1 MEAPPCPF
9 LLPKHL
15 HLEQMAWKSPL
26 HSRCHPQ
33 PCPTWILRSKTR
45 PISVVSSSPWAKVK
59 GFALRVAENTGLAWE
74 LPGVART
81 LHQCFRSSSY
91 WFSVTKHFRK
101 KVEIVYVW
109 CGSFISVLLSGSFS
123 FFLFFPLLQSNSNLG
138 LLIKTFNSLLYFE
151 VSLEN
156 MDKFEV
162 ICSRRNQN
170 VRYEERSLE
179 RGWYIE

>member
-1 MEAPPCPF
+1 MCCPSLCVACGWVKRHLCWVKCDSSCVTQLRAMEAPPCPF

-15 HLEQMAWKSPL
+15 RLEQMAWKSPL
-26 HSRCHPQ
+26 HSCCHPQ

-59 GFALRVAENTGLAWE
+59 GFALRAAENTGLAWE

-123 FFLFFPLLQSNSNLG
+123 FFLFFPHSC
-138 LLIKTFNSLLYFE
+138 KAR
-151 VSLEN
+151 
-156 MDKFEV
+156 V
-162 ICSRRNQN
+162 I
-170 VRYEERSLE
+170 
-179 RGWYIE
+179 